1 MKFSPWKKKFSNF
14 HIFLYMFFNK
24 VSKNKVDSEQ
34 IVYNLLFSVVNNT
47 NSICIFYMFYM

>member
-1 MKFSPWKKKFSNF
+1 
-14 HIFLYMFFNK
+14 MFFNK